1 MPLDGLVT
9 SSIVS
14 ELNNELINGKIEK
27 VYQPEKDE
35 IIIAIRAKG
44 KNRKL
49 LLSANSSFPRA
60 HLFTGQRV
68 NPPSPPNFCMLLRK
82 YIQGGRI
89 VSIDQSNFER
99 IINIHMALKSEL
111 GEPLNWRLVIEIMGK
126 HSNIILV
133 DNENNK
139 IIDAIKKVSFDIS
152 RLRQILPNTTYQL
165 PPDQDKVSPINIE
178 YETFCQSI
186 SKHHDEIFKS
196 IYKSLQGVSP
206 FIARE
211 ICHISQIDELSLFE
225 NLTELD
231 KKRLY
236 DSLKEVINQI
246 TNTQHTPCI
255 YHNHE
260 QVVKDFYCFDV
271 KYMEEMYLKKSDA
284 SISTTI
290 EAFYASK
297 DLHIRLNQKS
307 SDLQKLVTGK
317 INKLQL
323 KKQKLLED
331 LLKAESSD
339 TYRIFGDLINANL
352 YRITPKS
359 KEITLE
365 NYYDDNQMVRITLD
379 PRLSASQN
387 AQKYFKRYNKSKTA
401 LVQKQIQLDETEIE
415 LAYFHSVMASVDHIE
430 SVVDIDEIRNEL
442 VSQGYAKKKITKE
455 KQKKKKT
462 VFLTYQSSDGF
473 NITVGKN
480 NLQNDELTTKLA
492 SKKDLWFHTKEIHG
506 SHVIVES
513 KGVEIPEQTI
523 IEAAQLAAYYSKGK
537 MSENVPVDYTIVK
550 NVKKPSGSKPGM
562 VIYDHYNT
570 IYVSPKL
577 IKS

>member
-1 MPLDGLVT
+1 
-9 SSIVS
+9 
-14 ELNNELINGKIEK
+14 
-27 VYQPEKDE
+27 
-35 IIIAIRAKG
+35 
-44 KNRKL
+44 
-49 LLSANSSFPRA
+49 
-60 HLFTGQRV
+60 
-68 NPPSPPNFCMLLRK
+68 
-82 YIQGGRI
+82 
-89 VSIDQSNFER
+89 
-99 IINIHMALKSEL
+99 
-111 GEPLNWRLVIEIMGK
+111 
-126 HSNIILV
+126 
-133 DNENNK
+133 
-139 IIDAIKKVSFDIS
+139 
-152 RLRQILPNTTYQL
+152 
-165 PPDQDKVSPINIE
+165 
-178 YETFCQSI
+178 
-186 SKHHDEIFKS
+186 
-196 IYKSLQGVSP
+196 
-206 FIARE
+206 
-211 ICHISQIDELSLFE
+211 
-225 NLTELD
+225 
-231 KKRLY
+231 
-236 DSLKEVINQI
+236 
-246 TNTQHTPCI
+246 
-255 YHNHE
+255 
-260 QVVKDFYCFDV
+260 
-271 KYMEEMYLKKSDA
+271 MEEMYLKKSDA